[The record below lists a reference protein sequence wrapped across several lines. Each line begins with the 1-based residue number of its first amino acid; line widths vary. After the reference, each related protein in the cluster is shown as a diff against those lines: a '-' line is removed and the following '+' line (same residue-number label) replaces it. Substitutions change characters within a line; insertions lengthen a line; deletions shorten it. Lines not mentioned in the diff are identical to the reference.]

1 MKNGLIISIL
11 SLTGVSCMH
20 KIPNTAPSD
29 FPQAE
34 QVNHKL
40 EKHGDIRNDKYFWLR
55 ERENPKVIQY
65 LNDENAYT
73 DKALA
78 PARDL
83 EQALFEEMKR
93 RTKEDESS
101 TPYKK
106 GDFYY
111 YSRFE
116 KDQQYPIY
124 ARKKGSLTASEEIL
138 LNVNELAKD
147 KSYCEVGGLRL
158 SPNQEIMAYG
168 VDFTGRRF
176 YDIHFKNLKTG
187 KTYSHTI
194 DKTTGNMVWAAD
206 NQTIFFTQQN
216 AETLRSDKVFRY
228 DFNSHK
234 SEQIYFEKDDTYN
247 VYVSESLAKKYIYLI
262 SSSTLTTETRYLP
275 SDKPRDQFKMFLARQ
290 NGHEY
295 SVTDGDDAFYIVTNK
310 NAKNYKLVKTDFQH
324 TDSKHWKDVIPH
336 SDKNYVSD
344 VTVFKDYLAVNER
357 REGLTQI
364 RVLSKDLKT
373 DYHIPFS
380 DKSYLA
386 GIGTNAEY
394 DSQWLRYDY
403 ESMRR
408 PDTTYDFN
416 MATHAQEL
424 KKTKEIPTY
433 NADLYVTDRIFVT
446 AADGAQ
452 VPVSILMRKDTPKNG
467 TAPMLIYGYGSYGL
481 NMDPWF
487 SQSILSLVDRGYVY
501 AIAHIRGGSEMGRD
515 WFDHGRVLNKK
526 NSFTD
531 FISCT
536 EAMIKQGFAS
546 PHRVF
551 AMGGSAGGLLMGAIT
566 NMRPDLYKGI
576 VAQVAFVDVITTMLD
591 DTIPLTT
598 GEYDQWGNPNEKKY
612 YDYIKSYSPYDNVTP
627 KAYPNMLITTGLHDS
642 QVQYWEPAKWA
653 AKIREVKTNNSLV
666 LLKTNMEA
674 GHGGASGRFERMKE
688 TATDYAFILMIDQ
701 NY

>member
-1 MKNGLIISIL
+1 
-11 SLTGVSCMH
+11 MH
-20 KIPNTAPSD
+20 KIPHTAPND
-29 FPQAE
+29 FPKAE
-34 QVNHKL
+34 QIEHKL
-40 EKHGDIRNDKYFWLR
+40 EKHGDVRNDKYFWLR
-55 ERENPKVIQY
+55 ERESPKVIQY

-73 DKALA
+73 DRALA
-78 PARDL
+78 PVRGL
-83 EQALFEEMKR
+83 EQTLFEEMKR

-101 TPYKK
+101 VPYKK
-106 GDFYY
+106 GDYY
-111 YSRFE
+111 YYNRFE

-124 ARKKGSLTASEEIL
+124 ARKKGSLTATEEIL
-138 LNVNELAKD
+138 LNVNDLAKG

-194 DKTTGNMVWAAD
+194 DKTAGNMVWAAD
-206 NQTIFFTQQN
+206 NQTIFFTKQN

-234 SEQIYFEKDDTYN
+234 SEQIYFEKDDTFN
-247 VYVSESLAKKYIYLI
+247 VYVSESLAKKYVYIT

-275 SDKPRDQFKMFLARQ
+275 SNKPHDAFKIFQARQ
-290 NGHEY
+290 AGHEY

-310 NAKNYKLVKTDFQH
+310 NSKNYKLVKTDFQH
-324 TDSKHWKDVIPH
+324 TDIKNWKDVIPH

-344 VTVFKDYLAVNER
+344 VTVFKNYLAVSER

-373 DYHIPFS
+373 DYHISFN

-386 GIGTNAEY
+386 GMGSNAEY
-394 DSQWLRYDY
+394 DTEILRYEY
-403 ESMRR
+403 ESMRM
-408 PDTTYDFN
+408 PETTYDFN
-416 MATHAQEL
+416 MATKAQEL
-424 KKTKEIPTY
+424 KKSKEVPTY
-433 NADLYVTDRIFVT
+433 NADLYVADRIFVT

-487 SQSILSLVDRGYVY
+487 SQSILSLVDRGFVY

-515 WFDHGRVLNKK
+515 WFDNGRVLNKK

-546 PHRVF
+546 PNRIF
-551 AMGGSAGGLLMGAIT
+551 AMGGSAGGLLMGGIT

-653 AKIREVKTNNSLV
+653 AKIRELKTNNSLV

-688 TATDYAFILMIDQ
+688 TATDFAFILMIDEK
-701 NY
+701 Y